1 MNEQSWKKKDSFKNR
16 ILLAEVQKRGY
27 NFSKAYI
34 YGNQSPS
41 KMKKFDVCVIGG
53 GPAGYASAMRA
64 IDFGKRVALV
74 EKNRLGGAGIH
85 QGALWSKTWWEIS
98 RRARMI
104 SPHTDLHNSNTPD
117 FSFEKV
123 KNEVGAAVEERVNL
137 LVHHMNN
144 INNGL
149 GNELFEYIHGTAKVT
164 GENEVTING
173 QTDETKLEADYI
185 ILATGST
192 PRKLPHLPI
201 DEEVVFTS
209 DGLNNLT
216 SFPKSIVIVGAGVIG
231 CEFATIFSN
240 FGQTKV
246 HLIDKGDRILPF
258 EDEDVVKVIETNLE
272 AKGVLIHRNSKLT
285 NMVVDEGEVMYDLE
299 YNDGTKETF
308 RVEKGL
314 VSVGRVPQYE
324 NLLDDSLE
332 IELDDR
338 GIKDDLTQT
347 SISNIYAV
355 GDITADIS
363 LVNVGELEGRY
374 AVERIFGKP
383 EQPLIYKNIS
393 TIMFL
398 DPEVAGV
405 GMNEI
410 QAKQAGL
417 EYKVVSLDYGCI
429 PRATAM
435 RNTQGFIK
443 VLVTNDEKLNILGMR
458 VVGEHASSAIQAVAL
473 LISQDKS
480 IKELAE
486 LIHPHPSIIEGIQEC
501 GRVLMGK
508 PLFKPNVLRDA
519 IKCKVWDGEYK
530 DLVN

>member
-1 MNEQSWKKKDSFKNR
+1 MR
-16 ILLAEVQKRGY
+16 
-27 NFSKAYI
+27 
-34 YGNQSPS
+34 
-41 KMKKFDVCVIGG
+41 KFDVCVIGG
-53 GPAGYASAMRA
+53 GPAGYAAAMRA
-64 IDFGKRVALV
+64 IDFGKSVALI
-74 EKNRLGGAGIH
+74 EKDKLGGAGIH

-98 RRARMI
+98 REARMLN
-104 SPHTDLHNSNTPD
+104 LHGSALNLSSTE

-123 KNEVGAAVEERVNL
+123 KGEVAEAVDDRVNL
-137 LVHHMNN
+137 LTHHMEN
-144 INNGL
+144 INL
-149 GNELFEYIHGTAKVT
+149 GIGKDLFQYIRGTASVT
-164 GENEVTING
+164 GKNEVAITGNGHDQTI
-173 QTDETKLEADYI
+173 EADYI
-185 ILATGST
+185 VLATGSV

-201 DEEVVFTS
+201 DEEIVFTS
-209 DGLNNLT
+209 DGLSNLT
-216 SFPKSIVIVGAGVIG
+216 KFPKSIVIVGAGVIG

-240 FGQTKV
+240 FGHTKV

-258 EDEDVVKVIETNLE
+258 EDEDVVKVIEKNLE
-272 AKGVLIHRNSKLT
+272 AKGVLIHRNSKLIE
-285 NMVVDEGEVMYDLE
+285 MKIDEGEVVYVLE
-299 YNDGTKETF
+299 YDDGKKESF

-314 VSVGRVPQYE
+314 ISIGRVPQYDKLLDE
-324 NLLDDSLE
+324 NLGVEVDN
-332 IELDDR
+332 R

-347 SISNIYAV
+347 SVSNIYAV

-374 AVERIFGKP
+374 AIERIFGKP

-410 QAKQAGL
+410 QAQQAGL
-417 EYKVVSLDYGCI
+417 AYKLVSLDYETI
-429 PRATAM
+429 PRAIAM

-443 VLVTNDEKLNILGMR
+443 VLVTNDDEMNILGMR

-501 GRVLMGK
+501 GRILMGK
-508 PLFKPNVLRDA
+508 PLFKPRVLRGP
-519 IKCKVWDGEYK
+519 IRCQVWDGKVYK
-530 DLVN
+530 DLVG

>member
-1 MNEQSWKKKDSFKNR
+1 
-16 ILLAEVQKRGY
+16 
-27 NFSKAYI
+27 
-34 YGNQSPS
+34 
-41 KMKKFDVCVIGG
+41 MKKFDVCVIGG
-53 GPAGYASAMRA
+53 GPAGYAAAMRA

-74 EKNRLGGAGIH
+74 EKDKLGGAGIH

-98 RRARMI
+98 REARMMN
-104 SPHTDLHNSNTPD
+104 LHGSTLNLGNTE

-123 KNEVGAAVEERVNL
+123 KGEVAEAVDQRVNL
-137 LVHHMNN
+137 LTHHMEN
-144 INNGL
+144 INL
-149 GNELFEYIHGTAKVT
+149 GIGEDLFEYIHGTASVIGTNTVEIT
-164 GENEVTING
+164 GNG
-173 QTDETKLEADYI
+173 HDQTLEADFI
-185 ILATGST
+185 VLATGSV

-201 DEEVVFTS
+201 DEEIVFTS
-209 DGLNNLT
+209 DGLSNLT
-216 SFPKSIVIVGAGVIG
+216 TFPKSIVIVGAGVIG

-240 FGQTKV
+240 FGHTKV

-258 EDEDVVKVIETNLE
+258 EDEDVVKVIEKNLE
-272 AKGVLIHRNSKLT
+272 EKGVLIHRNSKLIE
-285 NMVVDEGEVMYDLE
+285 MKEDEGEVVYILE
-299 YNDGTKETF
+299 YNDGKKESF

-314 VSVGRVPQYE
+314 ISIGRVPQYE
-324 NLLDDSLE
+324 NLLDEGLGVEVDN
-332 IELDDR
+332 R

-347 SISNIYAV
+347 SVSNIYAV

-374 AVERIFGKP
+374 AIERIFGKP

-410 QAKQAGL
+410 QAQQAGL
-417 EYKVVSLDYGCI
+417 EYKLVSLNYETI
-429 PRATAM
+429 SRAIAM
-435 RNTQGFIK
+435 RNTEGFIK
-443 VLVTNDEKLNILGMR
+443 VLVTNDDEMNILGMR

-501 GRVLMGK
+501 GRILMGK
-508 PLFKPNVLRDA
+508 PLFKPGVLRGA
-519 IKCKVWDGEYK
+519 IRCQVWDGKEYQ
-530 DLVN
+530 DFGG